1 MGMTIKQFQMSREL
15 TNNELVEFYAQVIVE
30 VIEDYENDDSVAID
44 YVLMQD
50 ALISI
55 MLDIRASISFNRFS
69 YSDDSFDKICNMLGK
84 LATMIHTIS
93 INLYHHNIEDIKVAE
108 SFNKF
113 LSKNTIYIMK
123 GGE

>member
-1 MGMTIKQFQMSREL
+1 MGMTIKQFQLSREL

-30 VIEDYENDDSVAID
+30 VIEDYENEDSVAID

-69 YSDDSFDKICNMLGK
+69 YNDDSFDKICNMLGK
-84 LATMIHTIS
+84 LATIIHSIS
-93 INLYHHNIEDIKVAE
+93 INLYHNNIEGLEIAD
-108 SFNKF
+108 SFNNF
-113 LSKNTIYIMK
+113 LSRNTIYIMK